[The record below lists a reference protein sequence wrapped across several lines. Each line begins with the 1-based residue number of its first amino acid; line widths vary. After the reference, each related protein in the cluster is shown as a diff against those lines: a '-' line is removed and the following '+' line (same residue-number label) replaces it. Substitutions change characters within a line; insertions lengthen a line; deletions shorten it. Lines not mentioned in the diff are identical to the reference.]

1 MPGKI
6 DQIVPATGKTMN
18 RTATSLTPF
27 SAVVLWFVALNALAG
42 ALSLICFPTQTERL
56 FFWPITPP
64 LNAALFGALYL
75 SGAIAVGRAALDG
88 RWEQAR
94 ILAPILISAGAMI
107 SAVTLLHLDR
117 FHPGLRLAYWLVVYI
132 GAPLLALLI
141 YRRQERVG
149 AAWTPQE
156 PLAPAVRWLA
166 LLAGA
171 LLVAAGLAI
180 IVRPAPVVEA
190 WPWPTSALTTRIFA
204 AWFAA
209 FGVGLLWFQ
218 VERDWVRVRLLA
230 EMLILAAGLDLA
242 MLLAHRADLPGPS
255 AALWLYGAHLL
266 GLALLGALMHLL
278 QRRWAL
284 RNVAQ
289 LNWSQ

>member
-1 MPGKI
+1 
-6 DQIVPATGKTMN
+6 MN
-18 RTATSLTPF
+18 RATTPLTPF
-27 SAVVLWFVALNALAG
+27 SVVVLWFVALNALAG
-42 ALSLICFPTQTERL
+42 AASLILFPARTDQL

-64 LNAALFGALYL
+64 LNAALFGALFL
-75 SGAIAVGRAALDG
+75 SGAVTVGLAAHGG

-94 ILAPILISAGAMI
+94 ILAPILVSAGAMI
-107 SAVTLLHLDR
+107 SAVTLLHRDL
-117 FHPGLRLAYWLVVYI
+117 FHPGPRLAYWLAVYI

-141 YRRQERVG
+141 YARQERAG
-149 AAWTPQE
+149 AVWEPQE
-156 PLAPAVRWLA
+156 PLAPAVRRLA

-180 IVRPAPVVEA
+180 LTRPGPVVAA
-190 WPWPTSALTTRIFA
+190 WPWPTGALTARIFA

-218 VERDWVRVRLLA
+218 VERDWSRVRLLA
-230 EMLILAAGLDLA
+230 TMLILAAGLDLA
-242 MLLAHRADLPGPS
+242 ALIAHRADVPGPS

-266 GLALLGALMHLL
+266 GLGLLGAAMHLL

-289 LNWSQ
+289 LGAMTRF

>member
-1 MPGKI
+1 
-6 DQIVPATGKTMN
+6 MN
-18 RTATSLTPF
+18 RATTPLTPF
-27 SAVVLWFVALNALAG
+27 SAVVLWFVAINALAG
-42 ALSLICFPTQTERL
+42 AASLIFFPGQTERL
-56 FFWPITPP
+56 FFWPIKPP

-75 SGAIAVGRAALDG
+75 SGAIAVVRAAIGG

-107 SAVTLLHLDR
+107 TAVTLLHRDL
-117 FHPGLRLAYWLVVYI
+117 FHPGLRLAYWLAIYV

-141 YRRQERVG
+141 YGRQERAG
-149 AAWTPQE
+149 AAWAPDE
-156 PLAPAVRWLA
+156 PLAPAVRLLA
-166 LLAGA
+166 LLVGA
-171 LLVAAGLAI
+171 LLLVAGLAI
-180 IVRPAPVVEA
+180 LIWPAPVVAA
-190 WPWPTSALTTRIFA
+190 WPWPTGTLITRILA

-218 VERDWVRVRLLA
+218 VERDWARVRLLA
-230 EMLILAAGLDLA
+230 DMLILAAGLDLA
-242 MLLAHRADLPGPS
+242 ALVAHRADVPGPS

-266 GLALLGALMHLL
+266 GLGLLGALMHLL

-289 LNWSQ
+289 LSWTQ